1 MLGTNRIL
9 WGEGL
14 FLRPQHFQ
22 QQALFL
28 ENALSNVLRQT
39 HANPWGIKR
48 CIIDSEALRGGML
61 RLDRLEIVFRDGTH
75 VDAPSANPLP
85 PTRSI
90 SDIPNAG
97 NRTSLYAC
105 LPSINAFGGNCAE
118 NDVTTAR
125 RPRYLS
131 THVSC
136 PDLFTDALEA
146 DLTTLHAN
154 VQLMLETENRDGY
167 VSVMIAH
174 VAKNASGTWEVVT
187 DHIPPL
193 VEAEASPHLTMMIR
207 RLLDILIVKSQALA
221 ARHRERVKSIVEY
234 GTSDIASFWLLHT
247 VNRSFPLLNHFSLTP
262 THPEA
267 LYSALAQLCGELM
280 TFSSEH
286 TLDEIPHYDHEN
298 LTAVFSRIDILIR
311 ELLDTVVSDRYAQIP
326 LDNAKPSFH
335 LGRLDSERLIENVD
349 YYLSVSSER
358 PTTELLDTI
367 PLKLKVGSPDDVE
380 KILNSALPGVRLA
393 HATQTP
399 SALPVRVG
407 NHYFALEPQGQ
418 VFERMRKARSVCIYV
433 PQTLIDIKIELFAI
447 FR

>member
-1 MLGTNRIL
+1 MPGTNRIL

-28 ENALSNVLRQT
+28 ESALADVLRQI
-39 HANPWGIKR
+39 HANPWGVKR
-48 CIIDSEALRGGML
+48 CTIDSDALRGGTL
-61 RLDRLEIVFRDGTH
+61 RLDELDIVFRDGTR

-85 PTRSI
+85 PIRAI
-90 SDIPNAG
+90 ADIPNAG
-97 NRTSLYAC
+97 SSTSLYAC
-105 LPSINAFGGNCAE
+105 LPAINAFGGNCAVS
-118 NDVTTAR
+118 DATVAR
-125 RPRYLS
+125 RPRFLS
-131 THVSC
+131 SHVSC

-146 DLTTLHAN
+146 DVTTMHAN

-167 VSVMIAH
+167 LSVMVARI
-174 VAKNASGTWEVVT
+174 AKNVSGVWEVVA

-193 VEAEASPHLTMMIR
+193 IEAEGSAHLTMMIR
-207 RLLDILIVKSQALA
+207 RLLDILTVKSQALA

-262 THPEA
+262 THPET

-286 TLDEIPHYDHEN
+286 TLKEIPHYDHEN
-298 LTAVFSRIDILIR
+298 LTTVFSRIDILIR
-311 ELLDTVVSDRYAQIP
+311 ELLETVVSDRYAQIP
-326 LDNAKPSFH
+326 LDNTKPSFH
-335 LGRLDSERLIENVD
+335 FGRLDSERLIENVD

-358 PTTELLDTI
+358 PTAELLDTI
-367 PLKLKVGSPDDVE
+367 PLKLKAGSPDDVE

-399 SALPVRVG
+399 SALPIRVG
-407 NHYFALEPQGQ
+407 NHYFTLEPQGQ
-418 VFERMRKARSVCIYV
+418 VFERMLKARSVCIYV
-433 PQTLIDIKIELFAI
+433 PQTLIDIKIELFAV